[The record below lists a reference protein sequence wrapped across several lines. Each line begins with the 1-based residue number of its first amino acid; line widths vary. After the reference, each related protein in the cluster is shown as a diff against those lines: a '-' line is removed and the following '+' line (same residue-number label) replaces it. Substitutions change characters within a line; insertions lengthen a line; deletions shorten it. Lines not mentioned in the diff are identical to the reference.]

1 MVIFDYCIFC
11 INILPCKGKSNI
23 WLFMLSEKDKCRA
36 GELYDANHDRQLIEE
51 RLRCKRLCFEYNRL
65 DPGMAER
72 REEMLRGLLGKT
84 GGNFLIEQ
92 PFLCDYGYNI
102 EIGENFYSNV
112 NCVILD
118 EAAVRFGNNVFVGPN
133 CAFYTAGHPLDAGL
147 RDSGLEFAR
156 PITVGNDV
164 WIGGNVVVLP
174 GVTIGDGCVI
184 GAGSVVTR
192 DIPAACLAF
201 GNPCRVVRKL

>member
-1 MVIFDYCIFC
+1 M
-11 INILPCKGKSNI
+11 S
-23 WLFMLSEKDKCRA
+23 SEKEKCRA
-36 GELYDANHDRQLIEE
+36 GRLYDANHDRQLIEE

-65 DPGMAER
+65 DPGLEER
-72 REEMLRGLLGKT
+72 REEMLRRLLGKT
-84 GGNFLIEQ
+84 GKNFLIEQ

-102 EIGENFYSNV
+102 GIGENFYANV

-118 EAAVRFGNNVFVGPN
+118 EAAVTFGDNVFIGPN
-133 CAFYTAGHPLDAGL
+133 CAFYTAAHPLDTGDRRL
-147 RDSGLEFAR
+147 GLEFAR
-156 PITVGNDV
+156 PISVGSDV

-192 DIPAACLAF
+192 DLPACCLAF
-201 GNPCRVVRKL
+201 GNPCRVIRRL